1 MCRLGTVMKKCI
13 DIDYTSND
21 GLKLYARDYNVSA
34 RQTIICIPGLTR
46 NSKDYLDFCDYFS
59 TEYRVIAVDLRGRGK
74 SQYDDNVINY
84 NPLTYAQDILQ
95 LIHYLN
101 INDVI
106 LVGTSLGGL
115 VSMILSNLAPGL
127 IKGIVLNDI
136 GPEINPIGVDRI
148 KSYVGKASVFH
159 SWADAVA
166 SVRSVHGSEL
176 PGMTDAQWL
185 SFTKGLMNE
194 SESGEITFAY
204 DIKIAQWISD
214 KDDSP
219 KQADLWPQFDNML
232 DVPLLVIRGAHSD
245 ILDIQCVNKM
255 RNKHHCMQ
263 YCEIKQRGH
272 TPMLNELESIAALDD
287 FFRDLCFQSTLSKA
301 L

>member
-1 MCRLGTVMKKCI
+1 MKEYI
-13 DIDYTSND
+13 DIDYTSSD
-21 GLKLYARDYNVSA
+21 GLKLYARDYNASA
-34 RQTIICIPGLTR
+34 QQTIICIPGLTR
-46 NSKDYLDFCDYFS
+46 NSKDYVDFCDYFS
-59 TEYRVIAVDLRGRGK
+59 GQYRVIAVDLRGRGR

-95 LIHYLN
+95 LIHCFDLS
-101 INDVI
+101 DVI

-115 VSMILSNLAPGL
+115 VSMILANLAPNVV
-127 IKGIVLNDI
+127 KGIVLNDI
-136 GPEINPIGVDRI
+136 GPEINPVGVDRI

-166 SVRSVHGSEL
+166 SVRSVHDSEL

-194 SESGEITFAY
+194 DEFGAITFAY
-204 DIKIAQWISD
+204 DIKIAQWVND
-214 KDDSP
+214 TDDSP

-245 ILDIQCVNKM
+245 ILHKQCVDKM
-255 RNKHHCMQ
+255 LSKHHNMQ
-263 YCEIKQRGH
+263 YCEIEHRGH
-272 TPMLNELESIAALDD
+272 TPMLNEPQSIAILDD
-287 FFRDLCFQSTLSKA
+287 FFHGLCFQTKLSKA